1 MARYNNARLC
11 SLASQMARRERVA
24 LDEPLPWGA
33 AHSFS
38 PGEWLI
44 LSAYP
49 GALLLVSHDAA
60 LVEAAAGITYVLP
73 DLRAIAASF
82 KAAS

>member
-1 MARYNNARLC
+1 M
-11 SLASQMARRERVA
+11 S
-24 LDEPLPWGA
+24 
-33 AHSFS
+33 HS

-60 LVEAAAGITYVLP
+60 LVEAATGITYVLP
-73 DLRAIAASF
+73 DRCAIAASF

>member
-1 MARYNNARLC
+1 M
-11 SLASQMARRERVA
+11 S
-24 LDEPLPWGA
+24 
-33 AHSFS
+33 HS